1 MESKAS
7 RKGDELC
14 CSLYLTGNIDHS
26 ASHMLLVSESQLA
39 TQHVVK
45 KRILLR
51 CSHRLHNNLD
61 IFLLLR
67 TNLSIRLNFR

>member
-45 KRILLR
+45 KRILLG
-51 CSHRLHNNLD
+51 
-61 IFLLLR
+61 
-67 TNLSIRLNFR
+67 